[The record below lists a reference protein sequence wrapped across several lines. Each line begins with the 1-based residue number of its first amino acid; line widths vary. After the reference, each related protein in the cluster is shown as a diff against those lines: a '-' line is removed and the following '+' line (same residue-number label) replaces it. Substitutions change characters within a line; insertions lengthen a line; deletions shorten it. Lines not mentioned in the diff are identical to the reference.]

1 MTQIIEPPLWRAI
14 QKENFH
20 KLEDLMCFLELSPK
34 KRAKLL
40 NNPRFPLNLPRRLAA
55 KIQKNTIN
63 DPIFRQ
69 FIALKE
75 ETSITKNFCSS
86 PTEDEQFSKTP
97 QLLQKYKGRVLLL
110 VTSACAMHCRFC
122 FRQNYPY
129 DSSDKSYDKELAII
143 AKDPSILEIILS
155 GGDPLSLSDA
165 ALQNL
170 MTKIEAI
177 SHIKIV
183 RFHTRFPIGIPE
195 RITENFLQIFRNSR
209 LQFIFILHVNHPLE
223 LDEDVTASIKKIQ
236 ILGIPTLTHTV
247 LLKGVNDNLDTLL
260 KLNTQLISHGILPYY
275 LNQLDKIQ
283 GSAHFEVS
291 KRKGKELCRLLR
303 ENLPGYAI
311 PLYIE
316 EIPFKGHKTS
326 IPF

>member
-1 MTQIIEPPLWRAI
+1 MPTIIEPPLWRTI

-20 KLEDLMCFLELSPK
+20 KLEDLICFLQLSPK
-34 KRAKLL
+34 KREKILS
-40 NNPRFPLNLPRRLAA
+40 NPRFPLNLPKRLAE
-55 KIQKNTIN
+55 KIEKNTLN

-75 ETSITKNFCSS
+75 ETLISKNFCSS
-86 PTEDEQFSKTP
+86 PTGDEHFSKTP

-129 DSSDKSYDKELAII
+129 ESFDKSYDKELAII
-143 AKDPSILEIILS
+143 AQDPTILEIILS
-155 GGDPLSLSDA
+155 GGDPLSLSDM
-165 ALQNL
+165 ALKSLIN
-170 MTKIEAI
+170 KIEAI
-177 SHIKIV
+177 PHIKLV

-195 RITENFLQIFRNSR
+195 RITESFLHILKNSH
-209 LQFIFILHVNHPLE
+209 LQFVFILHINHPLE
-223 LDEDVTASIKKIQ
+223 LDKDVIAAIKKIQ
-236 ILGIPTLTHTV
+236 KLGIPILTHTV
-247 LLKGVNDNLDTLL
+247 LLKGVNDNLETLL
-260 KLNTQLISHGILPYY
+260 KLNTELISYGIIPYY
-275 LNQLDKIQ
+275 LNQLDKVQ

-291 KRKGKELCRLLR
+291 KRKGKKLCRQLR
-303 ENLPGYAI
+303 ECLPGYAI